1 MDSAQGVRVMQ
12 MQEIRRYQVYR
23 LQRAPR
29 RAMITRLRRALRL
42 RWFR

>member
-1 MDSAQGVRVMQ
+1 MDKARLMQ

-23 LQRAPR
+23 LQRTPR
-29 RAMITRLRRALRL
+29 RAMMTRIRKALRL

>member
-1 MDSAQGVRVMQ
+1 MP

-29 RAMITRLRRALRL
+29 RHMIVLLRRALRL
-42 RWFR
+42 YRFR

>member
-1 MDSAQGVRVMQ
+1 MEKVRLMP

-23 LQRAPR
+23 LQRDAKRP
-29 RAMITRLRRALRL
+29 MITRLRRALLL

>member
-1 MDSAQGVRVMQ
+1 MEKVRLMQ

-23 LQRAPR
+23 LPRSPR
-29 RAMITRLRRALRL
+29 RPMIVRLRRALRV

>member
-1 MDSAQGVRVMQ
+1 MT

-29 RAMITRLRRALRL
+29 HLMMARLRRALRL

>member
-1 MDSAQGVRVMQ
+1 MEKVRLMQ

-23 LQRAPR
+23 LQRTPK
-29 RAMITRLRRALRL
+29 RAMMTRLRRALRL